1 MMPRGRIS
9 EPWYHGGEGAA
20 LKRVVH
26 RPRHLH
32 NELHGLPTLV
42 HRRIFEDAPHRCT
55 VGLTRSKPRSQ
66 LTLHGG
72 MRIRVLAHFV
82 RVCACMCAVP
92 RVPPTDVVF
101 KRSGRATHVLHGGRE
116 VWSVDGGGSA
126 RVVGFV
132 PLASGAT
139 SLSLL

>member
-1 MMPRGRIS
+1 MPHGRIV
-9 EPWYHGGEGAA
+9 ELWYHGGEGAA

-26 RPRHLH
+26 RPWHLH

-42 HRRIFEDAPHRCT
+42 HTPGIFEDAPHRCT
-55 VGLTRSKPRSQ
+55 FGLTRSTPRSQ
-66 LTLHGG
+66 LALHGG
-72 MRIRVLAHFV
+72 VCICVRAQFV

-92 RVPPTDVVF
+92 CVPPTDVVF
-101 KRSGRATHVLHGGRE
+101 KRSRRATHVLHGGRE

-132 PLASGAT
+132 SFASGAT